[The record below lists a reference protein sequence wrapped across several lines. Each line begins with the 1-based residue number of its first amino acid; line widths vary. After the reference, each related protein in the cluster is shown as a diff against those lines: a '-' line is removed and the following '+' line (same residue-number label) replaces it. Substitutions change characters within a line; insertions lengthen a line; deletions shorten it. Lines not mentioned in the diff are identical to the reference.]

1 MLSHQIAKVIH
12 DERQREIERRL
23 RFHRE
28 APEAPPRIS
37 VRKRLGRGLIRIGS
51 SLASDA
57 PLRLAGGHAPQET
70 QP

>member
-1 MLSHQIAKVIH
+1 MFSYHIAKVIH
-12 DERQREIERRL
+12 DDKQREIERRL

-28 APEAPPRIS
+28 APEAPRIS

-57 PLRLAGGHAPQET
+57 PLRLAARR
-70 QP
+70 

>member
-1 MLSHQIAKVIH
+1 VLSQHIAKVIH
-12 DERQREIERRL
+12 DEQQREIERRL
-23 RFHRE
+23 RFKRE

-57 PLRLAGGHAPQET
+57 PLRLAARR
-70 QP
+70 